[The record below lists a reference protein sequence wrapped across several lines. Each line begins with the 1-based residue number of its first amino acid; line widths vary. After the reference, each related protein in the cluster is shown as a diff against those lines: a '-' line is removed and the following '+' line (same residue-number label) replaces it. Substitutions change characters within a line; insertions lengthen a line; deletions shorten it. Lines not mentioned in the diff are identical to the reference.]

1 MKNKQIVIIV
11 LFFTLVFGSFSP
23 FLSNDKVAAATPS
36 FLMDTK
42 KIYTYAYYYKNT
54 SKSKEYMT
62 ASFTGK
68 MKKGDLWNY
77 QWGDFFNNEL
87 TIQNSEGLIKGDPFE
102 DSMSLQIAFPL
113 TVGMEWESDGHIF
126 KTISL
131 NQTVKTPAGTFRTVM
146 IDNGRD
152 DTGIS
157 YYAPGVGLVKYEDED
172 GYVTELVS
180 IKNSH
185 YGRVL
190 IKQNGVKLYNPKGSV
205 HRTLKKG
212 EGLKVFK
219 ENSSSFDV
227 GGGYYVKKDKNT
239 LFYTGFIFGTEEP
252 LYIYAPDGQV
262 YRKVPA
268 YEAIRAYSFEN
279 GRFYVGG
286 GYYVFADYHVLYER

>member
-1 MKNKQIVIIV
+1 MKNKQIVIIA
-11 LFFTLVFGSFSP
+11 LFFTLVFGSFSS

-131 NQTVKTPAGTFRTVM
+131 NQTVKTPAGTFRSVM

-152 DTGIS
+152 DTGTS
-157 YYAPGVGLVKYEDED
+157 YYAPGVGLVKYEDEN

-190 IKQNGVKLYNPKGSV
+190 IKQNGVKLYNPKGGV

-219 ENSSSFDV
+219 ESSSSFDV
-227 GGGYYVKKDKNT
+227 GGGYYVKKAKNT

-268 YEAIRAYSFEN
+268 YEAIRAYGFEN
-279 GRFYVGG
+279 GKFLVGG